1 MKFSVILDS
10 VHSVIVPSETKEG
23 FTWKQAISSVIEY
36 CQESGYKLQAEYFEV
51 VSDNQEQYLSGQF
64 PIVLV

>member
-23 FTWKQAISSVIEY
+23 FTWKQAIQSVVEY

-51 VSDNQEQYLSGQF
+51 VSDNQEDYLAGKF
-64 PIVLV
+64 PLHLA

>member
-23 FTWKQAISSVIEY
+23 FTWKQAIHSVVEY

-51 VSDNQEQYLSGQF
+51 VSDNQEDYLAGKF
-64 PIVLV
+64 PLHLA